1 VTPLIGRVGL
11 ASRAP
16 ETTSVVYRC
25 FPKSRHLGKPAERT
39 GSGCRIINV
48 SEKVESD
55 SNIFVN
61 PIQ

>member
-25 FPKSRHLGKPAERT
+25 VPQSRHLGEPAERSREGAAQSVDGT
-39 GSGCRIINV
+39 RKTVHRPGFR
-48 SEKVESD
+48 
-55 SNIFVN
+55 
-61 PIQ
+61 QQ